1 MQPIIGMGRESDRPV
16 RTPPCVTPRSR
27 VCVLSV
33 PRTAPLGLV
42 ARMVT
47 PTASLCRYRYQ
58 VNKLY
63 RMTAAP
69 GENPEDILSGDGMLV
84 VDESDVKVD
93 KDVVGEEAGKEKLLE
108 FSAGVSRLIPGLT
121 THRRRVHI
129 SRPARRG
136 ARWPPVFWSQVSP
149 GSLSP
154 YFGSPFSDPQRNHS
168 AWL

>member
-93 KDVVGEEAGKEKLLE
+93 KDVVGEEAGKEK
-108 FSAGVSRLIPGLT
+108 
-121 THRRRVHI
+121 RRRVHI